1 MKLWDIAHSRTGDKG
16 NISNI
21 SLIARTYDMKSPVY
35 VGDTMGDFLSCR
47 KAGVPFVFAS
57 YGFGQVDTPDYVIE
71 KPADLL
77 KLF

>member
-1 MKLWDIAHSRTGDKG
+1 
-16 NISNI
+16 
-21 SLIARTYDMKSPVY
+21 MKSPVY
-35 VGDTMGDFLSCR
+35 VGDTMGDFFSCR